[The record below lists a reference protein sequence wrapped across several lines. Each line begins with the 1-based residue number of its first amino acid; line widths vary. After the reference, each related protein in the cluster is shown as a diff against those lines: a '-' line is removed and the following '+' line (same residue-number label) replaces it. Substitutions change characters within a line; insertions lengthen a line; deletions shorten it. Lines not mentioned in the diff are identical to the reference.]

1 MKRFRNIAAL
11 TSITAMLAATPAFAK
26 QPETEE
32 QKTLYAIG
40 QIVAKQLGVFS
51 LTATELNWVQAGI
64 NDGVKGERSA
74 VDMMKYN
81 DKVQELANKRRNA
94 LAERQAAA
102 NKEYL
107 ITAANEKGAVK
118 TDSGLIYTAIKEGD
132 GAAPK
137 ATDTVKVH
145 YKGTM
150 VDGKEFDSS
159 YKRGK
164 PAEFPLNGV
173 IKCWTEGLQKMK
185 TGGKAKLVCPAS
197 IAYGDRGQGE
207 ILPGATLI
215 FEVELLDILKK

>member
-1 MKRFRNIAAL
+1 MQRFRNIAAL
-11 TSITAMLAATPAFAK
+11 ISVAATLAAAPAFAK
-26 QPETEE
+26 QPATEE

-51 LTATELNWVQAGI
+51 LTTAELEWVQSGI
-64 NDGVKGERSA
+64 SDGIKGEISA
-74 VDMMKYN
+74 VDMVKYN
-81 DKVQELANKRRNA
+81 EKVQELAKNRRNA
-94 LAERQAAA
+94 LADKQAAA
-102 NKEYL
+102 NREYL
-107 ITAANEKGAVK
+107 LKAEKENGAVK
-118 TDSGLIYTAIKEGD
+118 SDSGLIYTSLKEGD
-132 GAAPK
+132 GASPK
-137 ATDTVKVH
+137 TTDTVKVH

-164 PAEFPLNGV
+164 PLEFPLTGV

-185 TGGKAKLVCPAS
+185 TGGKAKFVCPAS

-215 FEVELLDILKK
+215 FEVEFLEVVKK

>member
-1 MKRFRNIAAL
+1 MKRFRNFAAL
-11 TSITAMLAATPAFAK
+11 TSVAAILAAAPAFAK

-40 QIVAKQLGVFS
+40 QIVARQLGVFS
-51 LTATELNWVQAGI
+51 LTAAELDWVQSGI
-64 NDGVKGERSA
+64 SDGVKGNSPA
-74 VDMMKYN
+74 VDMVKYN
-81 DKVQELANKRRNA
+81 DKVQELAKNRRTA
-94 LAERQAAA
+94 LAEKQAAA

-107 ITAANEKGAVK
+107 LKAAKESGAVK
-118 TDSGLIYTAIKEGD
+118 SDSGLIYTALKEGT
-132 GAAPK
+132 GTSP
-137 ATDTVKVH
+137 TENDTVKVN
-145 YKGTM
+145 YAGQL

-164 PAEFPLNGV
+164 PLEFPLKNV

-185 TGGKAKLVCPAS
+185 PGGKAKLVCPAD

-215 FEVELLDILKK
+215 FEVELLEVVKK